1 MKVLTITARM
11 ERSHVKRSINGSA
24 PAGLLTLFLISTLLC
39 VIRIIRPGFA
49 RITNQATIFIPA
61 PRATR
66 LWQLLLTCQF

>member
-1 MKVLTITARM
+1 MKVRTITART

-24 PAGLLTLFLISTLLC
+24 PTGLLTLFSISTLLC

-49 RITNQATIFIPA
+49 KTINQATIFIPA

-66 LWQLLLTCQF
+66 LWQLQSICQF